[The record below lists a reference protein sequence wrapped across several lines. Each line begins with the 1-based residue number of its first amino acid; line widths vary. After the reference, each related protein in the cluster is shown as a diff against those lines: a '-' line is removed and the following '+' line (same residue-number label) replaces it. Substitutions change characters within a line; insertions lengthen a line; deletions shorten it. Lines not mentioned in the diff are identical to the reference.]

1 MAIELS
7 GRIVIEI
14 NPEIKQ
20 ALYKRL
26 KVEEIHLKQW
36 FLNNV
41 DGFLKRKTQLSL
53 NFR

>member
-1 MAIELS
+1 MAIGSS

-14 NPEIKQ
+14 NPETKQ
-20 ALYKRL
+20 ALYRQL
-26 KVEEIHLKQW
+26 KIEEMHLKQW

-53 NFR
+53 NLR